1 MVRIFWDHHGRDH
14 MIMYINIYQCKS
26 VPITINVAKCMHVH
40 AEEYRIQEEFEDT
53 KGGIRIH
60 RLKKNRQHNGQKK
73 KLWNEIKKK

>member
-1 MVRIFWDHHGRDH
+1 MVCIFWDHRGRDH
-14 MIMYINIYQCKS
+14 MIMYINIYQSKS

-40 AEEYRIQEEFEDT
+40 DEENRIQVEFEDT

-73 KLWNEIKKK
+73 KL